1 MTRFL
6 LLRHAAHDWI
16 GRGVPGR
23 MPGVALNAQGQ
34 REAAGLV
41 ARLQSR
47 EIDAIYCSPQQRAQE
62 TAAPMATAR
71 DLPIQRADAFAEIEF
86 GDWSG
91 KSFQQLDLDP
101 EWRVWVERRSVA
113 VPPGGETLAQVRE
126 RAMAG
131 IEQLRRAHPD
141 QSVLVVSHGDV
152 IKVVLAEVL
161 GLSLDH
167 LERFDIAPA
176 SLSIIDS
183 APGWSQVKLVNGQ

>member
-23 MPGVALNAQGQ
+23 MPDVALNAQGQ
-34 REAAGLV
+34 REAAGLA
-41 ARLQSR
+41 ARLQLR
-47 EIDAIYCSPQQRAQE
+47 EIDAIYSSPQQRAQE

-91 KSFQQLDLDP
+91 KSFQQLDLEP
-101 EWRVWVERRSVA
+101 EWRVWVERRSA
-113 VPPGGETLAQVRE
+113 AAPPGGETLAQVRE